1 MLRKTAPATPA
12 GRPETENQTEDGVS
26 RRHALISIGK
36 YAAYVT
42 PAMTVLIRG
51 DAALANHPCDPGGGN
66 GNGNGGG
73 NGNGNGG
80 GPPHSCI

>member
-1 MLRKTAPATPA
+1 MHDKSASSA
-12 GRPETENQTEDGVS
+12 GRSETDGRTQTDVS

-51 DAALANHPCDPGGGN
+51 DDALAS
-66 GNGNGGG
+66 
-73 NGNGNGG
+73 
-80 GPPHSCI
+80 HSCNAGNDGQGNSHSCF

>member
-1 MLRKTAPATPA
+1 MHDKSASSA
-12 GRPETENQTEDGVS
+12 GRSETDGRTQTDVS

-51 DAALANHPCDPGGGN
+51 DDALAGHKCSSSRNPGHACVS
-66 GNGNGGG
+66 
-73 NGNGNGG
+73 
-80 GPPHSCI
+80 P

>member
-1 MLRKTAPATPA
+1 MHRKKASATSA
-12 GRPETENQTEDGVS
+12 GRPQTDHLLESDVS

-51 DAALANHPCDPGGGN
+51 STALANHSC
-66 GNGNGGG
+66 NGGTDG
-73 NGNGNGG
+73 QGHA
-80 GPPHSCI
+80 HSCVP